1 MDREFINQ
9 ILNNDLKQMIQQ
21 CLQEGKIILESD
33 NSLILSYK
41 DQICLRIIRQNT
53 KLYIEL
59 QIEDSNNLLLVRNFK
74 EFINDLDDMIF
85 ERACELYKIKMSAA
99 CVYNLDPLK
108 QLDKLMEEEP
118 RSSKTASQ
126 LISFIGCIR
135 EAIDEEAVKYKN
147 YINKIDSIVPTIDN
161 LEI

>member
-1 MDREFINQ
+1 MDRGFINQ

-21 CLQEGKIILESD
+21 CLQEGKIILENDS
-33 NSLILSYK
+33 SLILSYK

-59 QIEDSNNLLLVRNFK
+59 QIEDSNNLQLVRNFK

-85 ERACELYKIKMSAA
+85 ERACELYKSKMSTV
-99 CVYNLDPLK
+99 CNLDPLK
-108 QLDKLMEEEP
+108 RLDKLMEEEP
-118 RSSKTASQ
+118 RSAKTASQ
-126 LISFIGCIR
+126 LVSFIGCIR
-135 EAIDEEAVKYKN
+135 EAIDEKAVKYKN
-147 YINKIDSIVPTIDN
+147 YINKIDNIVPTIDN